1 MTCKP
6 YTTTV
11 KPGDGWYLIA
21 RRFGVPAVDLAAANG
36 ATIRTMLH
44 PGMEL
49 VVPGRCAEVPPLVD
63 GKPPYV
69 LVVDAAEQT
78 VNQWPRHAARI
89 IFIIVHDPVA
99 GSVPG
104 LLSYLRSNDRKV
116 AYDEVQEPGA
126 PVKVHRI
133 SRDENWVGHA
143 GFGTATD
150 ATTGTVY
157 GLAAGGNLN
166 PVSLGYCLF
175 KHRDDNGPFSEPM
188 LTAAVTR
195 VADLAREHDV
205 DPQNILSHAEVDP
218 TRRHDPRGLSMPW
231 FRARV
236 IEALHP

>member
-1 MTCKP
+1 MSCKP

-21 RRFGVPAVDLAAANG
+21 RRFGVPAADLAAANH
-36 ATIRTMLH
+36 ATIRSMLH

-69 LVVDAAEQT
+69 LVTEASEQT
-78 VNQWPRHAARI
+78 VNQWPRYAAVIR
-89 IFIIVHDPVA
+89 FIILHDPVA
-99 GSVPG
+99 GSVPR
-104 LLSYLRSNDRKV
+104 LLSYLRYNDRKV

-133 SRDENWVGHA
+133 SRDANWVGHA

-157 GLAAGGNLN
+157 GLKAGGNLN
-166 PVSLGYCLF
+166 PVSIGYCLY
-175 KHRDDNGPFSEPM
+175 KHADDNGPFSEPM
-188 LTAAVTR
+188 LTGAIAR
-195 VADLAREHDV
+195 VSDLAREHDV
-205 DPQNILSHAEVDP
+205 DPQNILSHHEVDP
-218 TRRHDPRGLSMPW
+218 SRRHDPRGLSMPW

>member
-1 MTCKP
+1 MTCRQ
-6 YTTTV
+6 YYTTV
-11 KPGDGWYLIA
+11 KPGDGWYRIA
-21 RRFGVPAVDLAAANG
+21 ARFGVKAVDLAGANG
-36 ATIRTMLH
+36 RTIRDMLH
-44 PGMEL
+44 PGDEL
-49 VVPGRCAEVPPLVD
+49 AVPGRCAEVPPLVD

-69 LVVDAAEQT
+69 LVTDAAEQT

-89 IFIIVHDPVA
+89 RFIFVHDPVA

-104 LLSYLRSNDRKV
+104 LLGYLRSNDRSV

-133 SRDENWVGHA
+133 SRDANWVGHA
-143 GFGTATD
+143 GFGTAID
-150 ATTGTVY
+150 ATTGTVF
-157 GLAAGGNLN
+157 GLKAGGNLN
-166 PVSLGYCLF
+166 PVSLGYCLY

-188 LTAAVTR
+188 LTAGVAR
-195 VADLAREHDV
+195 VADLARDLDI

-218 TRRHDPRGLSMPW
+218 SRRHDPRGLSMPW